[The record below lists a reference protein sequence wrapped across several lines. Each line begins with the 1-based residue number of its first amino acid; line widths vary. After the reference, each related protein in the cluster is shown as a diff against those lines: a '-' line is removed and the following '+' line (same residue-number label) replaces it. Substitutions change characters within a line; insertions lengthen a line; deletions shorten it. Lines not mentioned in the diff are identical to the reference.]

1 MLLLFLVG
9 SIWSTFF
16 LTLVVN
22 YDTRLL
28 RVLTRIKY
36 KYRVKDNS
44 IFRKILR
51 FKDKED
57 CPLNYFKVIP
67 IYIYLLL
74 GILSLILLLVDI
86 ITSGLI
92 SNILSEEGI
101 IYIAIGAIGVYVM
114 YLSIILI
121 WWGLVEFKKT
131 KFTKEEKEELK
142 KLRKD
147 RKQNKK

>member
-1 MLLLFLVG
+1 M
-9 SIWSTFF
+9 
-16 LTLVVN
+16 
-22 YDTRLL
+22 
-28 RVLTRIKY
+28 
-36 KYRVKDNS
+36 
-44 IFRKILR
+44 
-51 FKDKED
+51 
-57 CPLNYFKVIP
+57 IP